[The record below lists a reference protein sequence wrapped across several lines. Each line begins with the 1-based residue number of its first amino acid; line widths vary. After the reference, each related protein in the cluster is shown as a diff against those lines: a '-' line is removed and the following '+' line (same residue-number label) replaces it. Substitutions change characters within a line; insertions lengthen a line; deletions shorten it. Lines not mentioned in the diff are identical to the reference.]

1 MILSTC
7 KQHLPVAAPVALL
20 TALLAALT
28 GCAATPAPDPVIEVR
43 TVNVAVPVSCTA
55 PMPARPDMP
64 TDTLRPGAPLDDVI
78 AAALA
83 EIDLREGYE
92 GELRAALRG
101 CVTP

>member
-7 KQHLPVAAPVALL
+7 KRRLPVAAPVALL
-20 TALLAALT
+20 TALLAALA
-28 GCAATPAPDPVIEVR
+28 GCAATPAPEPVIEVR
-43 TVNVAVPVSCTA
+43 TVNVAVPVPCTA